1 MKYKEIVF
9 LQGEEAYEPLNI
21 IDEEGEGEAILNY
34 LLQWNYGEAEEKE
47 THTRPWGTDDTLIK
61 HGNYVISYNDR
72 LNYIGLI
79 EITELK

>member
-9 LQGEEAYEPLNI
+9 IQGEEAYEPLNI
-21 IDEEGEGEAILNY
+21 IEEEGEGQEILDY
-34 LLQWNYGEAEEKE
+34 LLQWDFGEAEEQE
-47 THTRPWGTDDTLIK
+47 THIKPWGTDDALFRT
-61 HGNYVISYNDR
+61 GNYVISYNNS